1 MDSQWRIGMSG
12 PTGLDYTALFMR
24 MERLHL
30 SDEDWEQRFADL
42 REIEAAALT
51 QMREGRDDT

>member
-12 PTGLDYTALFMR
+12 PTGLDYTALFLR
-24 MERLHL
+24 MERLRL
-30 SDEDWEQRFADL
+30 DDDEWEQRFADL

-51 QMREGRDDT
+51 QMRANINET

>member
-12 PTGLDYTALFMR
+12 PTGLDYCALFMR

-30 SDEDWEQRFADL
+30 SDDEWEHRFADL
-42 REIEAAALT
+42 RAIEAAALK